1 MDGMPGLTPAWG
13 EVLAE
18 AASVCLA
25 AQGHA
30 ILIELNVE
38 GFFEENFF
46 LERVE
51 VSLQM
56 TLAHQNEEEAT
67 ELGACGVAILAVRNL
82 TDLVV
87 LHRSRKGTGFDYWLS
102 PEGEP
107 LLQRGERLEVSGIR
121 KGTEA
126 AIKSRTA
133 EKMKQTQRFRTDSP
147 AWIAIME
154 FSRPLLRL
162 VKVSRPALR
171 IMKP

>member
-1 MDGMPGLTPAWG
+1 MPGLTPAWG

-25 AQGHA
+25 MEGHA
-30 ILIELNVE
+30 IHIELKVGGSFE
-38 GFFEENFF
+38 GSFL
-46 LERVE
+46 LERLDVNP
-51 VSLQM
+51 QM
-56 TLAHQNEEEAT
+56 TLAHRNEEEAT
-67 ELGACGVAILAVRNL
+67 ELGACGVAILAVRSL

-102 PEGEP
+102 LEGEH

-126 AIKSRTA
+126 AIKSRTS
-133 EKMKQTQRFRTDSP
+133 EKMRQTQRFRTDSP
-147 AWIAIME
+147 AWVAIVE

-162 VKVSRPALR
+162 MKVSRPALR

>member
-1 MDGMPGLTPAWG
+1 MPGLTPAWG

-25 AQGHA
+25 AEGHA
-30 ILIELNVE
+30 IRTELKIS
-38 GFFEENFF
+38 GSFEESFL
-46 LERVE
+46 LERLD

-56 TLAHQNEEEAT
+56 ALAHRNEEEAT
-67 ELGACGVAILAVRNL
+67 ELGACGIAILAVRSF

-102 PEGEP
+102 AEGEP

-126 AIKSRTA
+126 AIKGRTS
-133 EKMKQTQRFRTDSP
+133 EKIKQTQRFRTDSP
-147 AWIAIME
+147 AWIAIVE

-162 VKVSRPALR
+162 MKVSRPALR

>member
-25 AQGHA
+25 KQGHA
-30 ILIELNVE
+30 PHTELKVD
-38 GFFEENFF
+38 GSFEESFI
-46 LERVE
+46 LERLP

-56 TLAHQNEEEAT
+56 TLSHHNEEEAT
-67 ELGACGVAILAVRNL
+67 ELGACGVAILAVRSL
-82 TDLVV
+82 TNLVV

-102 PEGEP
+102 PEGTS
-107 LLQRGERLEVSGIR
+107 LLQQGERLEVSGIR

-126 AIKSRTA
+126 AIKVRAS
-133 EKMKQTQRFRTDSP
+133 EKMKQIQRFRTDSP
-147 AWIAIME
+147 AWIAIVE

-162 VKVSRPALR
+162 MKVSRPVLR

>member
-25 AQGHA
+25 KQGHA
-30 ILIELNVE
+30 IRTVLKVD
-38 GFFEENFF
+38 GTFEESFL
-46 LERVE
+46 LERLS

-56 TLAHQNEEEAT
+56 TLSHRNEEEAT
-67 ELGACGVAILAVRNL
+67 ELGACGVAILAVRSL

-102 PEGEP
+102 SEEDF
-107 LLQRGERLEVSGIR
+107 LLQRGVRLEVSGIR

-126 AIKSRTA
+126 AIKGRTS
-133 EKMKQTQRFRTDSP
+133 EKMKQTQRFRTESP
-147 AWIAIME
+147 AWIAVVE

-162 VKVSRPALR
+162 MKVSRPALR